1 MLRTTWSS
9 CREVGEGGGGYALQI
24 FADFCDS
31 WKTLEKMAQPSHP
44 CLKPGLHNRQIFFL
58 SFPSS
63 RLACLA
69 LAHAPNPVWLPD
81 DTACP
86 VAGVSVINVYLQKVS
101 FAAI

>member
-69 LAHAPNPVWLPD
+69 LAHAPNPV
-81 DTACP
+81 
-86 VAGVSVINVYLQKVS
+86 
-101 FAAI
+101 